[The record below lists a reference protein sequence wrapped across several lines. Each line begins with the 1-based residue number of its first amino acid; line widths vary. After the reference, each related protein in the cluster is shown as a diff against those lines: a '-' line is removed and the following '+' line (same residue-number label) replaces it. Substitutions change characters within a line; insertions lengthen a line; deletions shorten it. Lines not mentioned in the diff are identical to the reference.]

1 MLASLFVMLVVGLAI
16 AAGLVLVSGIV
27 VKAILGLIFLPL
39 RILGWLLFL
48 PFLLVKGILGLV
60 LVPVM
65 IVVGLLT
72 AATVALPLLPLLA
85 VALLVWLL
93 VRAASRP
100 AAA

>member
-27 VKAILGLIFLPL
+27 VKAILGLIFLPF

-93 VRAASRP
+93 VRAANRP

>member
-27 VKAILGLIFLPL
+27 VKAILGLIFLPF